1 MQEFLNTYFGNVMAK
16 LPDFYG
22 SILDTLRM
30 TGRAGAIAFVGGLF
44 LGVVLTVTKE
54 GGILQARALYQVLDK
69 IINFFRSIPFI
80 ILLAALIPLTRLISG
95 TAIGVEGAIVPLV
108 CGTIPFFCK
117 ADRIDPGRN
126 GSGACGSGPVH
137 GEQFRGDYFPGISEG
152 MHPGNC
158 PCGHN
163 YRNQPHRPDSHGRG
177 SGSRRLGGFCHTFRL
192 SEKPDRCDAGIHP
205 GIGRFGE
212 PDTAGREYGGEE
224 AYTLILRQEEEAMK
238 QAGKIIIIGAGHV
251 GSHAAYAL
259 ASQGLAG
266 EIVLID
272 IDREKAAAQ
281 ALDIGDA
288 AAYLPYPVKI
298 KAGDYT
304 DAGDGDVMVIA
315 VGTNPDKAKGETR
328 MDTLAATA
336 AIIRDV
342 AEEIRQSGFHG
353 ILVSISN
360 PADVIA
366 HYLQYLLSWPA
377 GKIISTGTALDSAR
391 LRRVTAEAAGVSIED
406 VEGYALGEHG
416 ESQIAAWSTVS
427 VQGRTL
433 SELREENKEKYGRID
448 WESLAGEVRGGGW
461 TILEGKGSTEFGI
474 GAALAEVVRAVW
486 EDKGTILPVSTL
498 LNGEYGQHGVY
509 ASVPAVLGRKGVK
522 KVVELKLTEEEKE
535 KFGESCR
542 IMRENF
548 ELAVTWYEKTRK
560 AQNDGAA
567 SA

>member
-1 MQEFLNTYFGNVMAK
+1 
-16 LPDFYG
+16 
-22 SILDTLRM
+22 
-30 TGRAGAIAFVGGLF
+30 
-44 LGVVLTVTKE
+44 
-54 GGILQARALYQVLDK
+54 
-69 IINFFRSIPFI
+69 
-80 ILLAALIPLTRLISG
+80 
-95 TAIGVEGAIVPLV
+95 
-108 CGTIPFFCK
+108 
-117 ADRIDPGRN
+117 
-126 GSGACGSGPVH
+126 
-137 GEQFRGDYFPGISEG
+137 
-152 MHPGNC
+152 
-158 PCGHN
+158 
-163 YRNQPHRPDSHGRG
+163 
-177 SGSRRLGGFCHTFRL
+177 
-192 SEKPDRCDAGIHP
+192 
-205 GIGRFGE
+205 
-212 PDTAGREYGGEE
+212 
-224 AYTLILRQEEEAMK
+224 MK
-238 QAGKIIIIGAGHV
+238 QAGKVIIIGAGHV

-298 KAGDYT
+298 KAGDYK

-391 LRRVTAEAAGVSIED
+391 LRRVTAEAVGVSIED
-406 VEGYALGEHG
+406 AEGYALGEHG

-427 VQGRTL
+427 IQGRAL

-448 WESLAGEVRGGGW
+448 WELLAGEVRGGGW
-461 TILEGKGSTEFGI
+461 IILEGKGSTEFGI

-522 KVVELKLTEEEKE
+522 EVVELKLTEEEKE

-548 ELAVTWYEKTRK
+548 ELAVTWCEKTRK
-560 AQNDGAA
+560 ARNDGAA

>member
-1 MQEFLNTYFGNVMAK
+1 
-16 LPDFYG
+16 
-22 SILDTLRM
+22 
-30 TGRAGAIAFVGGLF
+30 
-44 LGVVLTVTKE
+44 
-54 GGILQARALYQVLDK
+54 
-69 IINFFRSIPFI
+69 
-80 ILLAALIPLTRLISG
+80 
-95 TAIGVEGAIVPLV
+95 
-108 CGTIPFFCK
+108 
-117 ADRIDPGRN
+117 
-126 GSGACGSGPVH
+126 
-137 GEQFRGDYFPGISEG
+137 
-152 MHPGNC
+152 
-158 PCGHN
+158 
-163 YRNQPHRPDSHGRG
+163 
-177 SGSRRLGGFCHTFRL
+177 
-192 SEKPDRCDAGIHP
+192 
-205 GIGRFGE
+205 
-212 PDTAGREYGGEE
+212 
-224 AYTLILRQEEEAMK
+224 
-238 QAGKIIIIGAGHV
+238 
-251 GSHAAYAL
+251 
-259 ASQGLAG
+259 
-266 EIVLID
+266 
-272 IDREKAAAQ
+272 
-281 ALDIGDA
+281 
-288 AAYLPYPVKI
+288 
-298 KAGDYT
+298 
-304 DAGDGDVMVIA
+304 MVIA